1 MKERSKESNKE
12 EKQQEAQHGL
22 VDSRARIWVA
32 QAGPSPRVH
41 KTAKWVLHSSKKG
54 CTFAASKQWKPRP
67 LPQPLRGERRGMT
80 KT

>member
-22 VDSRARIWVA
+22 VDSRARICVA

-54 CTFAASKQWKPRP
+54 CTFAAQNKMAPAGA
-67 LPQPLRGERRGMT
+67 GESG
-80 KT
+80 